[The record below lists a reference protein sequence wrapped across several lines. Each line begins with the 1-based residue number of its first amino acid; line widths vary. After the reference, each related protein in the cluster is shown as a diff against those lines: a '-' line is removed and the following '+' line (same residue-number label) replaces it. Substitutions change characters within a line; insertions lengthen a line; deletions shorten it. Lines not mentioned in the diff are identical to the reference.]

1 MFQICQKPSLGF
13 GRDIN
18 SAAISTT
25 ISRLVVVE
33 AL

>member
-13 GRDIN
+13 GRDI
-18 SAAISTT
+18 SAAISATNFP
-25 ISRLVVVE
+25 RLSVE